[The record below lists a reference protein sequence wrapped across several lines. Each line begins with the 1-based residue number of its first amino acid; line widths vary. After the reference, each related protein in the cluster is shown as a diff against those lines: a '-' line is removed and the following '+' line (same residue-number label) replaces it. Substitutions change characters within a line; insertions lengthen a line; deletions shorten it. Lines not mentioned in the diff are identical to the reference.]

1 VTDIQKKTKL
11 LNFQGKS
18 FIVKCFRCE
27 LMEYQDFITYEPEQ
41 ICIVKEQFKFDL
53 VTDPK
58 YTHILIALRERP
70 LPIKDLVDE
79 YNKIADKPRKQ
90 TSIYNYLQELIK
102 QGLVMK
108 AGQRVITGKT
118 ASEVLYSRRAILY
131 YPVILSED
139 FWKTEESKNV
149 LEKCQQLL
157 SLYTDSE
164 PFKIDDLSSF
174 FMNIY
179 SKSEVIVAEIF
190 EKDPDSVNKLCSDLD
205 FEQIDKLTRMLE
217 TLVILLNPQ
226 NYVESLKE
234 LKMLDNI
241 KR

>member
-1 VTDIQKKTKL
+1 MTDIQKKTKL